1 MLSAGAAHDLLE
13 QSHGHR
19 IQTGKFFCDRGD
31 GGVGRAR
38 RQLILYSSR
47 NGQGGRGGISVKYFG
62 KYRGLVTDNRDP
74 EQMGRIRAKVPDV
87 LGEAETSWAMPCVTL
102 PLSDDVGSALPA
114 IGANVWIEFEQGEP
128 DYPIWSGSY
137 FTGAAETPR
146 SLWNT
151 P

>member
-1 MLSAGAAHDLLE
+1 M
-13 QSHGHR
+13 
-19 IQTGKFFCDRGD
+19 
-31 GGVGRAR
+31 
-38 RQLILYSSR
+38 
-47 NGQGGRGGISVKYFG
+47 KYFG

-74 EQMGRIRAKVPDV
+74 EQMGRIRARVPDV
-87 LGEAETSWAMPCVTL
+87 WGEADTPGAMPCVTL

-114 IGANVWIEFEQGEP
+114 IGANVWIEFEQGDP

-146 SLWNT
+146 SLWNA